1 MSKLIT
7 RRGYSILSSLFVF
20 ISISIIA
27 REFIFLTISMFIF
40 SIFLVELLIF
50 LFSIRELSSLKII
63 RDVSKSR
70 LFLGDTLFSSIVIQ
84 NDGRRT
90 IGLVKLSKDIPEEF
104 HSLIK
109 NQPYAINLVPGDKK
123 EIKYELEARQ
133 MGRINLG
140 KLELNIFDKFGLFYK
155 TRVIDTENYVSIL
168 PDIRMARGI
177 IDSSIQLGSLS
188 STTKIDPLG
197 SDYAGIREYNPG
209 DDYRRIS
216 WKQMAKSSRQEPRI
230 KQFDLDQRIDVNL
243 VIVNSGSMNDGSIGE
258 RKLDSVVQAAIT
270 ISSVVDNAGGSFKVI
285 FSENGMPKTISGN
298 QYELCNNLYRIKSES
313 QMNQRTLINH
323 AITYGD
329 SSSIFLFILDSPFPE
344 KIETDDFRN
353 LYNRSLVSLFLLDTT
368 SYIPE
373 EIIKKSQG
381 DTTELFQNERNH
393 LQKQLE
399 IMKQKKF
406 RAELCTKDNIT
417 KNILDS
423 FSRIQIL
430 IE

>member
-1 MSKLIT
+1 
-7 RRGYSILSSLFVF
+7 
-20 ISISIIA
+20 
-27 REFIFLTISMFIF
+27 
-40 SIFLVELLIF
+40 
-50 LFSIRELSSLKII
+50 
-63 RDVSKSR
+63 
-70 LFLGDTLFSSIVIQ
+70 
-84 NDGRRT
+84 
-90 IGLVKLSKDIPEEF
+90 
-104 HSLIK
+104 
-109 NQPYAINLVPGDKK
+109 
-123 EIKYELEARQ
+123 
-133 MGRINLG
+133 
-140 KLELNIFDKFGLFYK
+140 
-155 TRVIDTENYVSIL
+155 
-168 PDIRMARGI
+168 
-177 IDSSIQLGSLS
+177 
-188 STTKIDPLG
+188 
-197 SDYAGIREYNPG
+197 
-209 DDYRRIS
+209 
-216 WKQMAKSSRQEPRI
+216 
-230 KQFDLDQRIDVNL
+230 
-243 VIVNSGSMNDGSIGE
+243 
-258 RKLDSVVQAAIT
+258 
-270 ISSVVDNAGGSFKVI
+270 
-285 FSENGMPKTISGN
+285 
-298 QYELCNNLYRIKSES
+298 
-313 QMNQRTLINH
+313 MNQRTLINH

>member
-20 ISISIIA
+20 ISIAIISS
-27 REFIFLTISMFIF
+27 EFIFLTISMFIF
-40 SIFLVELLIF
+40 SLFLVELLIF
-50 LFSIRELSSLKII
+50 LFSIKELSLLKINRNI
-63 RDVSKSR
+63 SKSR
-70 LFLGDTLFSSIVIQ
+70 LFIGDTLSSSIVIQ
-84 NDGRRT
+84 NDGYRT
-90 IGLVKLSKDIPEEF
+90 IGLVKLSKDIPEEC
-104 HSLIK
+104 HSLMK
-109 NQPYAINLVPGDKK
+109 NQPYVINLIPGDKK
-123 EIKYELEARQ
+123 EIKYKLEARQ

-140 KLELNIFDKFGLFYK
+140 RFELNLFDKFGLFYK
-155 TRVIDTENYVSIL
+155 TRVIDNENYISIL
-168 PDIRMARGI
+168 PDIRTGRGI

-188 STTKIDPLG
+188 STTKTDPLG

-216 WKQMAKSSRQEPRI
+216 WKQMAKSSIQEPRI

-243 VIVNSGSMNDGSIGE
+243 VILNSGSMNDGSIGE

-270 ISSVVDNAGGSFKVI
+270 ISSVVENAGGSFKVI
-285 FSENGMPKTISGN
+285 FSENGIPKTISGN
-298 QYELCNNLYRIKSES
+298 QYELCNNLYRIRAES
-313 QMNQRTLINH
+313 QINQKTLINH

-329 SSSIFLFILDSPFPE
+329 SSSIFLFILDQPFPK

-353 LYNRSLVSLFLLDTT
+353 LYNRSLVNLFLLDTT
-368 SYIPE
+368 SYIPKK
-373 EIIKKSQG
+373 IIEKSQKNIP
-381 DTTELFQNERNH
+381 ELFRNEKNH
-393 LQKQLE
+393 LNKQLE

-406 RAELCTKDNIT
+406 RAEVCAKDNLT